1 MELVIATKN
10 EGKFREIAAALG
22 DLGLTLLPFFQLSRD
37 ALPALD
43 DLTNRG
49 LKEDGL
55 TLQENAAKKGLAA
68 ARLTGKV
75 SLADDSGLEIDV
87 LGGWPGVQ
95 SARFAGEGA
104 SDRERNERILALLRE
119 VPREERGAVFRCVI
133 AIAEPEGRLH
143 MAEGT
148 CRGLIASSPRGKGGF
163 GYDPIFELP
172 ELGFT
177 MAELSLERKNQISH
191 RAEALRKAK
200 SILKDLMEARGE
212 TPLGA

>member
-10 EGKFREIAAALG
+10 EGKFKEIAAALR
-22 DLGLTLLPFFQLSRD
+22 DLGLRLFPFFRLSQD
-37 ALPALD
+37 PLPA
-43 DLTNRG
+43 
-49 LKEDGL
+49 EDGL
-55 TLQENAAKKGLAA
+55 TLQENAAKKALYA

-75 SLADDSGLEIDV
+75 SLADDSGLEIDA
-87 LGGWPGVQ
+87 LGGWPGIQ
-95 SARFAGEGA
+95 SARFAGERA
-104 SDRERNERILALLRE
+104 SDSHRNEQILALLRA

-143 MAEGT
+143 IAEGT
-148 CRGLIASSPRGKGGF
+148 CRGLIAFSPRGTAGF

-200 SILKDLMEARGE
+200 SILKDLMEARGKA
-212 TPLGA
+212 PLGA